1 MGDVKMENLSL
12 WVNLISNV
20 GFPIIIAIL
29 LLRNLMSSI
38 QERLDEL
45 NKTRHERAIRNYK
58 KTE

>member
-1 MGDVKMENLSL
+1 MEDLSL

-45 NKTRHERAIRNYK
+45 NKTMNELLETIKNQNK
-58 KTE
+58 